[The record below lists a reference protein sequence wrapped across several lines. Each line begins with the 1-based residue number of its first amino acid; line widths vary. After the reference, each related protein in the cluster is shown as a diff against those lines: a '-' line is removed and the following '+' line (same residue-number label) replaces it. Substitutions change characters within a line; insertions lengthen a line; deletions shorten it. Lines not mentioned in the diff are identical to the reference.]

1 MEQRK
6 SAPATISA
14 SAEPAGGTEPF
25 PWLPVLEMGH
35 ADIDRDHREAV
46 EEGNHLARL
55 LDARQS
61 WTEMLALL
69 RQARDRSTRH
79 FDTEDDILKRSRFPG
94 ADAHR
99 RAHQRILAEFNSIL
113 AELESVT
120 DPQPH
125 HWERAHAPRHL
136 LVDHCLRDDL
146 KFKSHLMQ
154 VGQVRSSPTRVGP
167 SRK

>member
-1 MEQRK
+1 MTPDP
-6 SAPATISA
+6 APAEA
-14 SAEPAGGTEPF
+14 VGGTEPF
-25 PWLPVLEMGH
+25 PWMSALEMGH

-46 EEGNHLARL
+46 EEGNRLVRL
-55 LDARQS
+55 LDARDS
-61 WTEMLALL
+61 WTETLELL
-69 RQARDRSTRH
+69 RQALGRSTRH
-79 FDTEDDILKRSRFPG
+79 FDTEDDILKATRYPG

-154 VGQVRSSPTRVGP
+154 VGQVRSSPSRVGP